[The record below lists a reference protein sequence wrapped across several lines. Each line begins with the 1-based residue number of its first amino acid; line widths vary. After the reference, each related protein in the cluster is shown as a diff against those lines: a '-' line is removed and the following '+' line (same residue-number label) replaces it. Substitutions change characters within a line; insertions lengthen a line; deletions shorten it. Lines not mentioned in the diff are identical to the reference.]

1 MLTQTIRSEIKQ
13 LWNKFWSGGISN
25 PLTAIEQISYLL
37 FMRRLDELDLREMK
51 KAEFSEEKY
60 NSLFAGSYTIPNT
73 NTIVDKATLRW
84 SHFKQLEGGEMLA
97 HLQTKVFPF
106 IKELNGEGTAFG
118 RHMRDAVFIIP
129 KPSLLVESVTLIDKI
144 YSIIEK
150 ESEGGQTFQ
159 DTQGDMYEFLL
170 SEIATSGKNGQFRTP
185 RHIIQM
191 MVELVNPRL
200 GEKICDPAC
209 GTGGFLLGAYQHI
222 LTQYTSEDRLFTDE
236 NGFLKGTFGDKLTN
250 EKLWKQIKENTF
262 FGYDFD
268 NTMVR
273 IGLMNLMLHG
283 ITQPNIDLK
292 DTLSKKYNED
302 NLFDVTL
309 ANPPF
314 KGSIDKG
321 DINEGFKLGTTKTE
335 LLFINRIFNSLKMGG
350 RAAVIVPDGVLFGSS
365 NAHRQAREMIINECE
380 LQGVISLPSGVFK
393 PYAGVST
400 AVLVFV
406 KGGKTEKVWF
416 YDMVSDGYSLD
427 DKRDKND
434 KSDIPNI
441 IINWNKR
448 EKQESIDRKAKFF
461 FVPVEDIKTNGYD
474 LSINRY
480 KEVVYEEIVYNSP
493 DEIINGYENNSG
505 LRKLIKEREGILDEL
520 EKLLS
525 E

>member
-1 MLTQTIRSEIKQ
+1 MLTQTIKSEINK

-51 KAEFSEEKY
+51 KAEFSGERY
-60 NSLFAGSYTIPNT
+60 ISLFEGSYSIPNT
-73 NTIVDKATLRW
+73 NTSVDKATMRW

-97 HLQTKVFPF
+97 HVQTKVFPF

-129 KPSLLVESVTLIDKI
+129 KPSLLVESVTLIDRI

-170 SEIATSGKNGQFRTP
+170 SEIATAGKNGQFRTP

-222 LTQYTSEDRLFTDE
+222 LTQYTSENRRFTDE
-236 NGFLKGTFGDKLTN
+236 NGFVKGTYGDKLTN
-250 EKLWKQIKENTF
+250 EKLWKQLKENTF

-302 NLFDVTL
+302 NLFDVIL

-321 DINEGFKLGTTKTE
+321 DINEGFMLGTTKTE
-335 LLFINRIFNSLKMGG
+335 LLFINRIINSLKPGG

-365 NAHRQAREMIINECE
+365 NAHKQAREMIINACE
-380 LQGVISLPSGVFK
+380 LQGVISMPSGVFK

-400 AVLVFV
+400 AVLIFV
-406 KGGKTEKVWF
+406 KGGRTEKVWF
-416 YDMVSDGYSLD
+416 YDMESDGYTLD
-427 DKRDKND
+427 DKRDKNEN
-434 KSDIPNI
+434 SDIPDI
-441 IINWNKR
+441 IVNWNIR
-448 EKQESIDRKAKFF
+448 ERQESNDRKTKFF
-461 FVPVEDIKTNGYD
+461 FVPVDDIKANGYD

-480 KEVVYEEIVYNSP
+480 KEVVYEEIVYDTPN
-493 DEIINGYENNSG
+493 EIINGNGPSKG
-505 LRKLIKEREGILDEL
+505 LKELLNQRLELLMEL
-520 EKLLS
+520 EDLL
-525 E
+525 

>member
-1 MLTQTIRSEIKQ
+1 MLTQTIKSEIKQ

-51 KAEFSEEKY
+51 KAEFSGEKY
-60 NSLFAGSYTIPNT
+60 ISLFAGSYTIPNT
-73 NTIVDKATLRW
+73 TTTVDKATLRW
-84 SHFKQLEGGEMLA
+84 SHFKHLEGGEMLA
-97 HLQTKVFPF
+97 HVQTKVFPF

-129 KPSLLVESVTLIDKI
+129 KPSLLVESVTLIDRI

-150 ESEGGQTFQ
+150 ESESGQTFQ

-170 SEIATSGKNGQFRTP
+170 SEIASAGKNGQFRTP

-191 MVELVNPRL
+191 MVELVSPRL
-200 GEKICDPAC
+200 GESICDPAC

-222 LTQYTSEDRLFTDE
+222 LTQYTSEERRFTDE
-236 NGFLKGTFGDKLTN
+236 NGFVKGTYGDKLTN
-250 EKLWKQIKENTF
+250 EKLWKQLKENTF

-283 ITQPNIDLK
+283 ITQPNIELK

-302 NLFDVTL
+302 GKYDVIL

-335 LLFINRIFNSLKMGG
+335 LLFINRIFNSLKSGG

-365 NAHRQAREMIINECE
+365 NAHRQAREMIISDCE
-380 LQGVISLPSGVFK
+380 LQGVISMPSGVFK

-406 KGGKTEKVWF
+406 RGGKTEKVWF
-416 YDMVSDGYSLD
+416 YDMQSDGYSLD

-434 KSDIPNI
+434 KSDIPDI
-441 IINWNKR
+441 IANWNKR
-448 EKQESIDRKAKFF
+448 EKQDTNNRRAKFF
-461 FVPVEDIKTNGYD
+461 FVPVDDIKGNGYD

-480 KEVVYEEIVYNSP
+480 KEVVYEDIQYDSP
-493 DEIINGYENNSG
+493 DELINGKLGRKG
-505 LRKLIKEREGILDEL
+505 LKELVKEQLNMLNEL
-520 EKLLS
+520 ENLLK
-525 E
+525 

>member
-1 MLTQTIRSEIKQ
+1 MLSQSVKSEINK

-37 FMRRLDELDLREMK
+37 FMRRLDEFDLRELK
-51 KAEFSEEKY
+51 KAEFSGEKY
-60 NSLFAGSYTIPNT
+60 SSIFQGTFQVPNSNENI
-73 NTIVDKATLRW
+73 DKSKFRW
-84 SHFKQLEGGEMLA
+84 SHFKQMEGGEMLSHVQA
-97 HLQTKVFPF
+97 KVFPF
-106 IKELNGEGTAFG
+106 IKQLNGEGTAFG
-118 RHMRDAVFIIP
+118 KHMRDAVFIIP
-129 KPSLLVESVTLIDKI
+129 KPSLLVEAISIIDNI
-144 YSIIEK
+144 YQIIEK
-150 ESEGGQTFQ
+150 ESEAGQTFQ

-170 SEIATSGKNGQFRTP
+170 SEIASAGKNGQFRTP

-200 GEKICDPAC
+200 GESICDPAC

-222 LTQYTSEDRLFTDE
+222 LTQYTSEDRRFTDE
-236 NGFLKGTFGDKLTN
+236 NGFVKGTFGDKLTN
-250 EKLWKQIKENTF
+250 DKLWKQLKENTF

-283 ITQPNIDLK
+283 ISQPNIDLK
-292 DTLSKKYNED
+292 DTLSKKFNED
-302 NLFDVTL
+302 DRYDVIL

-365 NAHRQAREMIINECE
+365 NAHRQAREIIINECE
-380 LQGVISLPSGVFK
+380 LQGVISMPSGVFK

-416 YDMVSDGYSLD
+416 YDMESDGYSLD

-434 KSDIPNI
+434 KSDIPDI
-441 IINWNKR
+441 IIHWNLRDKADYN
-448 EKQESIDRKAKFF
+448 DRKTKFF
-461 FVPVEDIKTNGYD
+461 FIPADEIKNNNYD
-474 LSINRY
+474 LSINKY
-480 KEVVYEEIVYNSP
+480 KEVVYELTEYDSP
-493 DEIINGYENNSG
+493 KDIINGKNGEDG
-505 LRKLIKEREGILDEL
+505 IKSLLEKRISLLNEL
-520 EKLLS
+520 EGLLK
-525 E
+525 

>member
-1 MLTQTIRSEIKQ
+1 MLTQTIKSEIKQ

-51 KAEFSEEKY
+51 KAEFSGEKY
-60 NSLFAGSYTIPNT
+60 ISLFAGSYTIPNT
-73 NTIVDKATLRW
+73 TTTVDKATLRW
-84 SHFKQLEGGEMLA
+84 SHFKHLEGGEMLA
-97 HLQTKVFPF
+97 HVQTKVFPF

-129 KPSLLVESVTLIDKI
+129 KPSLLVESVTLIDRI

-150 ESEGGQTFQ
+150 ESESGQTFQ

-170 SEIATSGKNGQFRTP
+170 SEIASAGKNGQFRTP

-191 MVELVNPRL
+191 MVELVSPRL
-200 GEKICDPAC
+200 GESICDPAC

-222 LTQYTSEDRLFTDE
+222 LTQYTSEERRFTDE
-236 NGFLKGTFGDKLTN
+236 NGFVKGTYGDKLTN
-250 EKLWKQIKENTF
+250 EKLWKQLKENTF

-283 ITQPNIDLK
+283 ITQPNIELK

-302 NLFDVTL
+302 GKYDVIL

-335 LLFINRIFNSLKMGG
+335 LLFINRIFNSLKSGG

-365 NAHRQAREMIINECE
+365 NAHRQAREMIISDCE
-380 LQGVISLPSGVFK
+380 LQGVISMPSGVFK

-406 KGGKTEKVWF
+406 RGGKTEKVWF
-416 YDMVSDGYSLD
+416 YDMQSDGYSLD

-434 KSDIPNI
+434 KSDIPDI
-441 IINWNKR
+441 IANWNKR
-448 EKQESIDRKAKFF
+448 EKQDTNNRRAKFF
-461 FVPVEDIKTNGYD
+461 FVPVDDIKGNGYD

-480 KEVVYEEIVYNSP
+480 KEVVYEDIQYDSP
-493 DEIINGYENNSG
+493 DELINGKLGGKG
-505 LRKLIKEREGILDEL
+505 LKELVKEQLNMLNEL
-520 EKLLS
+520 ENLLK
-525 E
+525 

>member
-1 MLTQTIRSEIKQ
+1 
-13 LWNKFWSGGISN
+13 
-25 PLTAIEQISYLL
+25 
-37 FMRRLDELDLREMK
+37 
-51 KAEFSEEKY
+51 
-60 NSLFAGSYTIPNT
+60 
-73 NTIVDKATLRW
+73 
-84 SHFKQLEGGEMLA
+84 
-97 HLQTKVFPF
+97 
-106 IKELNGEGTAFG
+106 
-118 RHMRDAVFIIP
+118 
-129 KPSLLVESVTLIDKI
+129 
-144 YSIIEK
+144 
-150 ESEGGQTFQ
+150 
-159 DTQGDMYEFLL
+159 MYEFLL
-170 SEIATSGKNGQFRTP
+170 SEIASAGKNGQFRTP

-200 GEKICDPAC
+200 GESICDPAC

-222 LTQYTSEDRLFTDE
+222 LTQYTSDNRRFKDE
-236 NGFLKGTFGDKLTN
+236 NGFVKGTFGDKLTN
-250 EKLWKQIKENTF
+250 DKLWKQLKENTF

-292 DTLSKKYNED
+292 DTLSKKFNED
-302 NLFDVTL
+302 NRYDVIL

-365 NAHRQAREMIINECE
+365 NAHRQAREIIINECE
-380 LQGVISLPSGVFK
+380 LQGVISMPSGVFK

-416 YDMVSDGYSLD
+416 YDMASDGYSLD

-441 IINWNKR
+441 VINWNLK
-448 EKQESIDRKAKFF
+448 EKAESNDRKANFF
-461 FVPVEDIKTNGYD
+461 IVPVEEIIGNGYD
-474 LSINRY
+474 LSINKY
-480 KEVVYEEIVYNSP
+480 KEVIYEQIDYSTPSEIL
-493 DEIINGYENNSG
+493 NGTSG
-505 LRKLIKEREGILDEL
+505 NKGIKKLLEDRLKLISEL
-520 EKLLS
+520 EDLIR
-525 E
+525 

>member
-1 MLTQTIRSEIKQ
+1 MLTQTIKSEIKQ

-51 KAEFSEEKY
+51 KAEFSGEKY
-60 NSLFAGSYTIPNT
+60 ISLFSGSYTIPNT
-73 NTIVDKATLRW
+73 TTTVDKTTLRW

-97 HLQTKVFPF
+97 HVQTKVFPF

-129 KPSLLVESVTLIDKI
+129 KPSLLVESVTLIDRI

-150 ESEGGQTFQ
+150 ESESGQTFQ

-170 SEIATSGKNGQFRTP
+170 SEIASAGKNGQFRTP

-191 MVELVNPRL
+191 MVELVSPRL
-200 GEKICDPAC
+200 GESICDPAC

-222 LTQYTSEDRLFTDE
+222 LTQYTSEERRFTDE
-236 NGFLKGTFGDKLTN
+236 NGFVKGTYGDKLTN
-250 EKLWKQIKENTF
+250 EKLWKQLKENTF

-283 ITQPNIDLK
+283 ITQPNIELK

-302 NLFDVTL
+302 GKYDVIL

-335 LLFINRIFNSLKMGG
+335 LLFINRIFNSLKSGG

-365 NAHRQAREMIINECE
+365 NAHRQAREMIISDCE
-380 LQGVISLPSGVFK
+380 LQGVISMPSGVFK

-406 KGGKTEKVWF
+406 RGGKTEKVWF
-416 YDMVSDGYSLD
+416 YDMQSDGYSLD

-434 KSDIPNI
+434 KSDIPDI
-441 IINWNKR
+441 IANWNKR
-448 EKQESIDRKAKFF
+448 EKQDTNNRRAKFF
-461 FVPVEDIKTNGYD
+461 FVPVDDIKGNGYD

-480 KEVVYEEIVYNSP
+480 KEVVYEDIQYDSP
-493 DEIINGYENNSG
+493 DELINGKLGRKG
-505 LRKLIKEREGILDEL
+505 LKELVKEQLNMLNEL
-520 EKLLS
+520 ENLLK
-525 E
+525 